1 MPFEKYY
8 FICYN
13 LIVEAI
19 KPNLKDPEKQSE
31 LINFNKA
38 IKSIE
43 YILSEQANII
53 NDTGQEYL
61 TREMISRNSI
71 PIKGAAQIVSS
82 VIENEKNKLSS
93 TDTLNFNLLCKILL
107 QHLNR
112 PGKEEDLLKLAILE
126 QAGIKIPEKLY

>member
-13 LIVEAI
+13 LIVEEI

-107 QHLNR
+107 QHHNR